1 MYVRILYTH
10 TSLARKYSTF
20 LLKSKQLALFFFP
33 LLYFSISLLPSPLA
47 AQEKDTGWYVGL
59 QGGVPFGVSTF
70 SGLGADRVRA
80 GYDLGFHVGYRFH
93 PVLSLEAQAA
103 WGEFGQGVRDC
114 CAHYWLGGDLQR
126 YEAPVAGM
134 DGWRYADLKSRV
146 SFQRYALQLNAN
158 LLGLFPRTRHGRW
171 RVELSPLLAAVGVK
185 SHLQT
190 LSDNHTILMR
200 DTRWHLGAGGNLQVS
215 CRLADRLSLGLYSGL
230 TWLAGSPLDALPE
243 YWHQDNYI
251 WETGVRLG
259 FCLGRK

>member
-1 MYVRILYTH
+1 M
-10 TSLARKYSTF
+10 
-20 LLKSKQLALFFFP
+20 
-33 LLYFSISLLPSPLA
+33 A
-47 AQEKDTGWYVGL
+47 AQEKAPGWYVGL

-70 SGLGADRVRA
+70 SSFGADKTRA
-80 GYDLGFHVGYRFH
+80 GYDLGFHVGCRFH

-103 WGEFGQGVRDC
+103 WGELGQGVRDC

-134 DGWRYADLKSRV
+134 GGWRYADLESRV

-171 RVELSPLLAAVGVK
+171 RVELSPLLAAVGAK

-230 TWLAGSPLDALPE
+230 TWLTGAPLDALPE
-243 YWHQDNYI
+243 YRHQDNYI
-251 WETGVRLG
+251 WATGVRLEFG
-259 FCLGRK
+259 VGGK